1 MAARCGNR
9 FARRLHKAHAE
20 IAAKY
25 ANQDAQSDVAKRM
38 LAQDQPACAD
48 KAAKQNGEAQ
58 PPSGVKRK
66 YLGESQQC
74 ADNAAGSSRVGAHFY
89 PIVEHGAHYL

>member
-1 MAARCGNR
+1 
-9 FARRLHKAHAE
+9 
-20 IAAKY
+20 
-25 ANQDAQSDVAKRM
+25 M
-38 LAQDQPACAD
+38 LAQDKPACAD

-74 ADNAAGSSRVGAHFY
+74 ADDAAGSSRVCTHFY
-89 PIVEHGAHYL
+89 PIVEHGAHYLQRKRPGDDAKRETRHMHALH